1 MFFGRFRIVMF
12 ASVKKAVEE
21 IRSAPTNL
29 QHLSVFLLFV
39 GMHSLILGI
48 FIFFFTES
56 FYWLFFQAKIENFF
70 FVRQA
75 GLFLFCLGLFNV
87 AVLKEMR
94 RYYTFVK
101 VIIATKVLAFLF
113 LMSNGHLAV
122 WPPIIFLAALSDGL
136 MALVLIYLY
145 RRAALIMMNR
155 EC

>member
-1 MFFGRFRIVMF
+1 MKRISIKGVL
-12 ASVKKAVEE
+12 EE

-29 QHLSVFLLFV
+29 QHLAVFVLLV
-39 GMHSLILGI
+39 GIHSLILGI

-56 FYWLFFQAKIENFF
+56 FYWLFFQANIENFF

-75 GLFLFCLGLFNV
+75 GLFLFCLGLFDI
-87 AVLKEMR
+87 AVLKEVR
-94 RYYTFVK
+94 KYYTFIK

-122 WPPIIFLAALSDGL
+122 WPPIIFLAALGDGF

-145 RRAALIMMNR
+145 RRADFKTTNR
-155 EC
+155 EW